1 MASLPQIL
9 YIDDEFDL
17 LDLAQSFCRE
27 EGLQVDVT
35 DCALKGLELF
45 KNNHYKII
53 ISDARMPQMSGYDL
67 LLTLKK
73 DFNFQGHFIL
83 VTGDDGLL
91 DKSQLQHY
99 DLVLQKPLSFVKLI
113 DDLKEMLLNPK
124 K

>member
-1 MASLPQIL
+1 MALLPQIL

>member
-113 DDLKEMLLNPK
+113 DGLKEMLLNPK